1 VTGAE
6 IRRRFLAFFAAHDHL
21 VIDSAPLVPADD
33 PSTLF
38 NSAGMQPL
46 QPYYLGLRQPPAPRL
61 ASCQKC
67 FRTGD
72 LEEVGRTDRHHTFF
86 EMLGNFAPTGAYF
99 KETVIPL
106 AWEFVTDPVRGLGLP
121 KDRLRVTVHP
131 TDEEARDIWA
141 RTTDLNPAWVYDNA
155 ENWWGLELGP
165 CGPDSE
171 LWWDRGPQ
179 YGCGRPDCHPDHC
192 DRFLEFWN
200 LVFPQFDKQPD
211 GSLPPLPRPAIDTG
225 LGLERITSIV
235 QRGDSNFDTDLF
247 APLLAFV
254 REAAAN
260 VNKMSER
267 VIADHVRAATF
278 VIADGVVPAT
288 EGRGYVLR
296 RVIRRAALHARRV
309 GLSRPL
315 AEAVPVVVA
324 GMRDHY
330 PYLAE
335 RERDAREAIAAEQA
349 AFDRTLERGV
359 ELFNQLAERNPT
371 EIPGADA
378 FRLHDTFG
386 FPLELTRE
394 LAEERGLTVDEAGFA
409 DAMAEQRARSRRS
422 TDRRLTD
429 LKGLPP
435 SEFVGYGELRA
446 NATVSALRK
455 DGVAVSEAREGD
467 EVEVYLDRTPFYA
480 ESGGQIGDV
489 GLLTGL
495 DGEVLVEDT
504 QRPLE
509 GVITHLGR
517 VRIGVVRV
525 GDRVVAAVDAPRR
538 RQIMRHHTAT
548 HLLNRALEE
557 VLGRRGLQRGSWVG
571 SDHTTFDFPLDRALT
586 SEELERLAD
595 RVNAQVRAALPLN
608 VRVLPYQEAVAT
620 GATHLFEEKY
630 GDRVRVVCLGD
641 WSCEFCGGTHVET
654 TADVGL
660 AVITSESSI
669 GQGLRRIDL
678 TVGESADRLV
688 RRQMAVLAEVARE
701 LGAPSEQVRQ
711 RVADLRRSLRDA
723 EREVERL
730 RDEVRVARVRG
741 GGGGTNGG
749 PKRRPASV
757 PLILEQVPAGDAR
770 DLRGWADRYLEAL
783 GGSGVVAVANES
795 NFVIKVSRDLAAR
808 HPARD
813 LVPLLGAGG
822 GKDELA
828 QGRLTKSVAD
838 AFNEVEASLQ

>member
-21 VIDSAPLVPADD
+21 VVDSAPLIPADD
-33 PSTLF
+33 QSTLF

-46 QPYYLGLRQPPAPRL
+46 QPYYLGLRRAPAPRL

-86 EMLGNFAPTGAYF
+86 EMLGNFAPTGDYF
-99 KETVIPL
+99 KETAIPL
-106 AWEFVTDPVRGLGLP
+106 AWEFVTDPERGLGLP
-121 KDRLRVTVHP
+121 RDRLRVTVHP
-131 TDEEARDIWA
+131 TDEEARDIWRR
-141 RTTDLNPAWVYDNA
+141 RTDVELAWITDNA
-155 ENWWGLELGP
+155 DNWWGLELGP

-171 LWWDRGPQ
+171 LWWDRGRE
-179 YGCGRPDCHPDHC
+179 YGCARPDCEPDHC

-225 LGLERITSIV
+225 MGLERVASIV
-235 QRGDSNFDTDLF
+235 QGGESNFDTDLF

-254 REAAAN
+254 REAAPSPTRI
-260 VNKMSER
+260 SER

-278 VIADGVVPAT
+278 VIAEGVLPAT

-296 RVIRRAALHARRV
+296 RILRRAALHARRV
-309 GLSRPL
+309 GLTRPL
-315 AEAVPVVVA
+315 ADAVPFVVA
-324 GMRDHY
+324 VMGDQY

-335 RERDAREAIAAEQA
+335 REQDVCEAIAAEQA

-359 ELFNQLAERNPT
+359 ELFAQLVDRRPT
-371 EIPGADA
+371 EIAGADA

-394 LAEERGLTVDEAGFA
+394 LAAERGLAVDEAGFDA
-409 DAMAEQRARSRRS
+409 AMAEQRERSRRDQ
-422 TDRRLTD
+422 DRQLAD
-429 LKGLPP
+429 LKGLPAG
-435 SEFVGYGELRA
+435 EFVGYGELRV
-446 NATVSALRK
+446 NATVVGLRRS
-455 DGVAVSEAREGD
+455 GGEVAEARQGD
-467 EVEVYLDRTPFYA
+467 EVEVYLDRTPFYG
-480 ESGGQIGDV
+480 ESGGQVGDT

-495 DGEVLVEDT
+495 DGEVVVEDT

-509 GVITHLGR
+509 GVITHMGR
-517 VRIGVVRV
+517 VRIGVLRV
-525 GDRVVAAVDAPRR
+525 GDGVVAAVDAARR

-548 HLLNRALEE
+548 HILNRSLEE
-557 VLGRRGLQRGSWVG
+557 LVGRRNLQRGSWVG
-571 SDHTTFDFPLDRALT
+571 PDHTTFDFPLDRALT
-586 SEELERLAD
+586 AEELERLAD
-595 RVNAQVRAALPLN
+595 RVNAQVRAALPLS
-608 VRVLPYQEAVAT
+608 VRVLPYQEAAAT
-620 GATHLFEEKY
+620 GATHLFDEKY
-630 GDRVRVVCLGD
+630 GDRVRVVCFGD

-654 TADVGL
+654 SADVGL
-660 AVITSESSI
+660 ALITSEFSI
-669 GQGLRRIDL
+669 GRGIRRIDM

-688 RRQMAVLAEVARE
+688 RRHLAVLAEASRRLGVPADQVARR
-701 LGAPSEQVRQ
+701 A
-711 RVADLRRSLRDA
+711 ADLRRELRVA
-723 EREVERL
+723 EREIEQL

-741 GGGGTNGG
+741 VNGG
-749 PKRRPASV
+749 PRRRPASV

-770 DLRGWADRYLEAL
+770 DLRGYADRFLEAL

-808 HPARD
+808 HPAQG
-813 LVPLLGAGG
+813 LVPLLGEGG
-822 GKDELA
+822 GKDEMA